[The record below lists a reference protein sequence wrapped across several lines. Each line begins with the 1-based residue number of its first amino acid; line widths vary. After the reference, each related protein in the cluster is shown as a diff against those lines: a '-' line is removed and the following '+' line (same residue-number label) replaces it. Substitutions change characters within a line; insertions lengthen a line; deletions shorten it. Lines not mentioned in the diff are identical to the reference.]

1 MFEAFESASD
11 GRAARRFALS
21 ATASVGVYALIAL
34 GALWA
39 GQRVKTV
46 IEEKKTEVVFR
57 PPPPP
62 PPPVVKPAPEPPRPL
77 PRPKAQPKPQQVAA
91 APAPLTAPKEVPL
104 EKPPEADLANAV
116 AAAPIA
122 VGGTGRLVPG
132 ASASADATPGARAR
146 PVNLPENAQPPREL
160 SSNASPEFPA
170 DARRRGQEGMVIL
183 KIVVDADGRVSAVKV
198 MRGDEPFVAEAV
210 RAVKRW
216 RYEPARL
223 DGQAISVFRI
233 VKIPFRLKS

>member
-1 MFEAFESASD
+1 M
-11 GRAARRFALS
+11 R
-21 ATASVGVYALIAL
+21 
-34 GALWA
+34 
-39 GQRVKTV
+39 TV

-62 PPPVVKPAPEPPRPL
+62 PPPVVKPAPEPPKPL
-77 PRPKAQPKPQQVAA
+77 PRPKVQPKPQVAA

-104 EKPPEADLANAV
+104 EKPPEADLAHAV

-132 ASASADATPGARAR
+132 GTATGSADAVRAR
-146 PVNLPENAQPPREL
+146 PMNLPENAQPPREL
-160 SSNASPEFPA
+160 SSNASPDFPA

-210 RAVKRW
+210 RAVKSW